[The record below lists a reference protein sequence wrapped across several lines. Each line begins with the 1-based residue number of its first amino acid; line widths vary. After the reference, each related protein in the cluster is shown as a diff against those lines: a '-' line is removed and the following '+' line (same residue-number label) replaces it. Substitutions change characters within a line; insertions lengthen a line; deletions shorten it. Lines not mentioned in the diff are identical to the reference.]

1 MNNVGV
7 WKSKSWNDRNFKK
20 YNFNEKCLNEFKN
33 AKQGEYCVI
42 DEIIQLLGELHHTDE
57 IKRFPKCYKIKDLS
71 EKKYAELLQICLT
84 WDESGM

>member
-1 MNNVGV
+1 MEYE
-7 WKSKSWNDRNFKK
+7 KAKAETIEILKK

-57 IKRFPKCYKIKDLS
+57 IKRFLKCYKIKDLS

>member
-1 MNNVGV
+1 MEYE
-7 WKSKSWNDRNFKK
+7 KAKAETIEILKK

-57 IKRFPKCYKIKDLS
+57 IKRFLKCPKQKRSL
-71 EKKYAELLQICLT
+71 
-84 WDESGM
+84 WDKCPKQKRSQRDYPYNSL